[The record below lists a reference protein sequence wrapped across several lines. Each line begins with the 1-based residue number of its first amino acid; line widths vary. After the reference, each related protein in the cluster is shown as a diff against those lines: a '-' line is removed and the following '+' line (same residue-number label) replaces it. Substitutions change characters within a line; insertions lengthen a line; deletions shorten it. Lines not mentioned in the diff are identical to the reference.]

1 MWQQIII
8 NGIVASVIFNTTVA
22 LLWLKL
28 PNAMSV
34 IMPLE
39 IRQAA
44 PRPAKNEVAT
54 LYISLALLYG
64 SLLAYIVITVSAA
77 GVTGF
82 WNLFWM
88 GYLITFIVNMV
99 DFWVLDI
106 WFRERFK
113 ARLMI
118 KGTEHCKAWQTQEW
132 LRTMAIPGHWVAW
145 PLVVCPAVGFL
156 VTVVSSAGV

>member
-1 MWQQIII
+1 MVWRLIII
-8 NGIVASVIFNTTVA
+8 HGAIVSVIFNAVIA

-28 PNAMSV
+28 PNAMSKM
-34 IMPLE
+34 MPPE

-44 PRPAKNEVAT
+44 PRRSKKEVII
-54 LYISLALLYG
+54 LYISLTLLYS
-64 SLLAYIVITVSAA
+64 SLLAYIIITTRMA

-82 WNLFWM
+82 WNLFWT
-88 GYLITFIVNMV
+88 GYLITFIVNMM

-113 ARLMI
+113 AQLMI
-118 KGTEHCKAWQTQEW
+118 KGTEHCKAWQTREW

-145 PLVVCPAVGFL
+145 PLVVCPVVGFL
-156 VTVVSSAGV
+156 VAVI